1 MKLKDKIAVI
11 TGASSGLGSAITTA
25 LIQKEAIVYGLARN
39 ISALNQ
45 LKNQLGDRFFP
56 VEMDITQPKQ
66 LKNWIL
72 KTFHADYNPH
82 ILINNAGTGS
92 FAAIDQIADE
102 DWLTMT
108 NTNMNGMYYVTSSI
122 VPLLKITKE
131 SKHIINIGS
140 ILGTMGREEGSA
152 YCATKHAVVGFSEAL
167 FKELRHFNIKV
178 TCFNPGSIE
187 TDFFKT
193 SGIESHHNMLHPA
206 DLADIIISIL
216 ETPENVLINEMTVR
230 PLNPKKPL

>member
-11 TGASSGLGSAITTA
+11 TGASSGLGSAIAAA
-25 LIQKEAIVYGLARN
+25 LIQKGAIVFGLARN
-39 ISALNQ
+39 ITALNQ

-56 VEMDITQPKQ
+56 VEMDITHAHQ
-66 LKNWIL
+66 LKNWVQ
-72 KTFHADYNPH
+72 KTFHADYIPH
-82 ILINNAGTGS
+82 ILINNAGTGG
-92 FAAIDQIADE
+92 FAAIDQMAED

-122 VPLLKITKE
+122 VPLMKVTKE

-152 YCATKHAVVGFSEAL
+152 YCATKHAVVGFSDAL

-193 SGIESHHNMLHPA
+193 SGIDSHSNMLHPS
-206 DLADIIISIL
+206 DLADIIVHVL